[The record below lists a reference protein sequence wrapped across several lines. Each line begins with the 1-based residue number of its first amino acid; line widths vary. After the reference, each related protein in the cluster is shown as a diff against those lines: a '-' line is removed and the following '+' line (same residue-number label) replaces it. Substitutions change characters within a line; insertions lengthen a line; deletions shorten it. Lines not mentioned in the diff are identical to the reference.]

1 MKKHTAFQFS
11 ILSAS
16 IFVLCFCISS
26 CHKKNTEASK
36 GTFYFH
42 IHTDIDTNEVESST
56 ELYRDASGRQFG
68 LTTAQVYISNVMLHN
83 VNGTMYTIPG
93 AVVLKSIDS
102 EEYLIGKAPVGTYDQ
117 VMFTVGL
124 DATTNALQPTAFT
137 NTGYVSNTD
146 MWFGSTSQGFMFMK
160 LQGMA
165 DTSAHQTGTNL
176 VNFSYE
182 IGSAANLKTVT
193 MLMRTGALA
202 PYVLTK
208 DGNQFIHMSCDYG
221 ALLSVVNF
229 STQDTTNTYTI
240 NPSLSATIANNIPNL
255 FQYEE

>member
-1 MKKHTAFQFS
+1 M
-11 ILSAS
+11 
-16 IFVLCFCISS
+16 
-26 CHKKNTEASK
+26 

-42 IHTDIDTNEVESST
+42 MHTDIDTNEVESAT
-56 ELYRDASGRQFG
+56 ELYSDASGRHFG
-68 LTTAQVYISNVMLHN
+68 LSVAQIYISNIMLHN

-93 AVVLKSIDS
+93 AVVLKTIDS
-102 EEYLIGKAPVGTYDQ
+102 EEYVIGKAPVGTYDQ
-117 VMFTVGL
+117 VMFNVGL
-124 DATTNALQPTAFT
+124 DATTNALQPTGFT
-137 NTGYVSNTD
+137 TTGYVPNSE
-146 MWFGSTSQGFMFMK
+146 MWFGNSTQGFMFMK

-165 DTSAHQTGTNL
+165 DTTTFQTGTNL

-193 MLMRTGALA
+193 MPTRTGTLS

-208 DGNQFIHMSCDYG
+208 DGAQFIHMSCDYG

-229 STQDTTNTYTI
+229 KTQDSTDTYTI

-255 FQYEE
+255 FRYEE